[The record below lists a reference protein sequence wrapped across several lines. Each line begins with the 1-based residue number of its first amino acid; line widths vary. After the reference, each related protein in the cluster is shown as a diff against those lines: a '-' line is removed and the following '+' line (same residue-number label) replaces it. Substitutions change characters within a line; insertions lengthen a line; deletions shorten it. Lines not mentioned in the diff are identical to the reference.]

1 MARSLLPAAREGSVS
16 APRVALIGPRRLRQG
31 LGPFVA
37 RELVAA
43 GALVPA
49 FVCSRPASVPPAR
62 EALRAVGVES
72 QGFHRF
78 EDLLEGVELDA
89 VAILSPPES
98 HAAYLDAAAAA
109 GLHALCEKPLVWGG
123 SSPGQQAR
131 RCVEAFRARD
141 LLLVENCQWP
151 DTLASFEELH
161 PGALGERPERF
172 AMRLSPGGSG
182 ESMLI
187 DSLSHPL
194 SLLQA
199 WLPAPASEGS
209 VRDRVENASF
219 LELEEAGEPAI
230 EIHFDFLRG
239 ALRVPSLVRLVRQQ
253 GQPRRAG
260 YALNARRAERVVE
273 MVDYSMF
280 FRDGER
286 RVAMADPLATRMA
299 CFVDLLR
306 NYELR
311 GQTSGPPQTPRAHTS
326 RRVTTADELVA
337 RVEMLEA
344 LVAAYRATTGA
355 TAKRNST

>member
-1 MARSLLPAAREGSVS
+1 MS

-43 GALVPA
+43 GAAVTA
-49 FVCSRPASVPPAR
+49 FVCSRPESVPPAR
-62 EALRAVGVES
+62 EALRALGVES
-72 QGFHRF
+72 RGFHRL
-78 EDLLEGVELDA
+78 EDLLDSVEVDA
-89 VAILSPPES
+89 VAILSPPET
-98 HAAYLDAAAAA
+98 HAAYLEAAATA

-131 RCVEAFRARD
+131 RCVEAFRVRG

-161 PGALGERPERF
+161 PGALGERPEQF
-172 AMRLSPGGSG
+172 SMRLSPSGEG
-182 ESMLI
+182 ESMLV

-199 WLPAPASEGS
+199 WLPVLSGEDTND
-209 VRDRVENASF
+209 DRVENASL
-219 LELEEAGEPAI
+219 LEFEESGAPAI
-230 EIHFDFLRG
+230 EIRFDFLRG
-239 ALRVPSLVRLVRQQ
+239 ALRVPSRVQLVRQQ
-253 GQPRRAG
+253 SQPRRAG

-273 MVDYSMF
+273 MSDYSMF

-286 RVAMADPLATRMA
+286 RVAMADPLATRME

-306 NYELR
+306 GCELR
-311 GQTSGPPQTPRAHTS
+311 GQTSGPPPAPKSRTS

-337 RVEMLEA
+337 RVQMLEA

-355 TAKRNST
+355 TAKRNSI